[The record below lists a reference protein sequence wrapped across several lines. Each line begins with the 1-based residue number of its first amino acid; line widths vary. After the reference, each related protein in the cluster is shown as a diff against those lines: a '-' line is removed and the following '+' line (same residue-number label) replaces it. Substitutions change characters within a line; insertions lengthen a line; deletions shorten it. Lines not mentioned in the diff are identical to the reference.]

1 MNEFEKLKTRIK
13 AEYNLTDV
21 HAGCYICNYRDQ
33 YLCRNCTGLDKCE
46 EVHSAESDLEEK
58 E

>member
-1 MNEFEKLKTRIK
+1 MSEFEKLKARIK
-13 AEYNLTDV
+13 TEYDLTDV

-46 EVHSAESDLEEK
+46 EVYSAESDKK
-58 E
+58 EV